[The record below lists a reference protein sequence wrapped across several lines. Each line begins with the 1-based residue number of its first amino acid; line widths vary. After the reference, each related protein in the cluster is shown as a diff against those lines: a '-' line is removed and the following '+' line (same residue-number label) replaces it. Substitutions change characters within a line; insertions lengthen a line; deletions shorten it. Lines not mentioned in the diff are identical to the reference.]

1 MRRSNPLHMFPSAFT
16 ILFVVALI
24 TAPVRAADVTH
35 TTTILEQP
43 VPWSQSAVLPAFDP
57 DLGILRQVEITV
69 SGSAYGSFG
78 LENTSASPAS
88 SPLSISTLVFVTL
101 PAGSMAPPNP
111 AFEYV
116 SPTLAA
122 FDGTLDF
129 AGASGVFGNFAGAT
143 GTGQPSM
150 TTVIHQTPQV
160 VAYVGPSG
168 APGTI
173 SIGVAPFLAQVY
185 GVEPSFQYTQT
196 FAVRALVRVKYIYD
210 PLPTTFCYSQPWDGC
225 PCGNTGAPG
234 HGCAHSLSA
243 AGGLLGFTGQASLA
257 NDTLVLQGSGMT
269 NGVALYFQGSAMQY
283 VGAIYG
289 DGLLCTGGSL
299 VRLGLMS
306 NSSGASSA
314 PGVGGLPL
322 SVHGGVVSPGTRR
335 YYQVQ
340 YRNALPFCTAAT
352 FNATNAVAIEW
363 AP

>member
-1 MRRSNPLHMFPSAFT
+1 M
-16 ILFVVALI
+16 
-24 TAPVRAADVTH
+24 TH

-69 SGSAYGSFG
+69 SGFAYGSFG
-78 LENTSASPAS
+78 VENSNASPGFTQLNVS
-88 SPLSISTLVFVTL
+88 SLVFVTL
-101 PAGSMAPPNP
+101 PNASMPAPNP
-111 AFEYV
+111 AFEYQ
-116 SPTLAA
+116 SPSLAA
-122 FDGTLDF
+122 FDGALDF
-129 AGASGVFGNFAGAT
+129 SGASGVSGNFAGET
-143 GTGQPSM
+143 GTGAPSM
-150 TTVIHQTPQV
+150 SVTLFQTPH
-160 VAYVGPSG
+160 VAFYVGPSG
-168 APGTI
+168 APGTFDV
-173 SIGVAPFLAQVY
+173 GVAPQAGTASGAAPGFQHTHTLAIRV
-185 GVEPSFQYTQT
+185 V
-196 FAVRALVRVKYIYD
+196 VRVKYTYD
-210 PLPTTFCYSQPWDGC
+210 PLPTTFCFSQSWDGC
-225 PCGNTGAPG
+225 PCGNTGDPG

-243 AGGLLGFTGQASLA
+243 AGGLLGFAGKASLA

-306 NSSGASSA
+306 NSGGASSVPGIGA
-314 PGVGGLPL
+314 PPL
-322 SVHGGVVSPGTRR
+322 SVHGSVVSPGTRR

-340 YRNALPFCTAAT
+340 YRNALSFCTSAT